1 MATGKSR
8 YICQSC
14 GYMTPK
20 WLGKCPDCG
29 QWNSLME
36 EQLESPGSKK
46 RAGEKA
52 AAPIPITQV
61 KSESQSRFPTGIGE
75 FDRILGGGVVPGS
88 LVLVGGDPGIGK
100 STLLLQVA
108 SKLSSHHKEILYVSG
123 EESAAQTKQRAER
136 LGTLSQKLL
145 VFTEVD
151 LEKILDYVEV
161 TNPPVTIVDSIQTV
175 YHPELN
181 GAPGSVS
188 QIRECTDRFMRLAKS
203 RNVAF
208 FLIGH
213 VTKSGAIAGPRL
225 LEHMVDTV
233 LYFEGDRHHAF
244 RILRAVKNRFGPT
257 NEIGVFEMSPRGL
270 AEVSNPSKIFLAQRG
285 ERLAGSVVVGSLEGT
300 RPLLV
305 ELQAL
310 VSRSNYSMP
319 QRVVT
324 GVEYGRLVMLLAVL
338 EKKYGMR
345 LGTQDVFVNAVGG
358 IKVDEPAADL
368 GIVAAIAS
376 SYRDKPANPDTVVI
390 GEVGLGGEVRAV
402 SQPEKRI
409 KEAQKLGF
417 KRCLISAGN
426 LSGLAKKVSL
436 EIVGVKTV
444 QQALESLLEAT

>member
-1 MATGKSR
+1 M
-8 YICQSC
+8 
-14 GYMTPK
+14 
-20 WLGKCPDCG
+20 GKCPDCG
-29 QWNSLME
+29 QWNSLVE
-36 EQLESPGSKK
+36 EQLSPSG
-46 RAGEKA
+46 RTTRTGGV
-52 AAPIPITQV
+52 APVPITQV
-61 KSESQSRFPTGIGE
+61 ESEGQSRLATGIGE

-108 SKLSSHHKEILYVSG
+108 SKLSTDQREILYISG
-123 EESAAQTKQRAER
+123 EESAAQTKQRAQR
-136 LGTLSQKLL
+136 LGALSPKLL

-151 LEKILDYVEV
+151 LEQILGYIEKKQPRVA
-161 TNPPVTIVDSIQTV
+161 IVDSVQTI
-175 YHPELN
+175 YHPEQP

-188 QIRECTDRFMRLAKS
+188 QIRECTERLLRLAKS

-257 NEIGVFEMSPRGL
+257 NEIGVFEMGPEGL
-270 AEVSNPSKIFLAQRG
+270 AEVSDPSKIFLAQR
-285 ERLAGSVVVGSLEGT
+285 EKRIAGSVVVSSLEGT

-324 GVEYGRLVMLLAVL
+324 GVEYQRLVMLLAVL

-345 LGTQDVFVNAVGG
+345 LGTQDVFVNAAGG
-358 IKVDEPAADL
+358 IRVEEPAVDL
-368 GIVAAIAS
+368 GIVLAIAS
-376 SYRDKPANPDTVVI
+376 SYYNRPADPQAVII

-402 SQPEKRI
+402 SNPEKRV

-417 KRCLISAGN
+417 RRCVISAGN
-426 LSGLAKKVSL
+426 LPSLIQGVSL
-436 EIVGVKTV
+436 EVIGVKTV
-444 QQALESLLEAT
+444 REAMDHLLEAS